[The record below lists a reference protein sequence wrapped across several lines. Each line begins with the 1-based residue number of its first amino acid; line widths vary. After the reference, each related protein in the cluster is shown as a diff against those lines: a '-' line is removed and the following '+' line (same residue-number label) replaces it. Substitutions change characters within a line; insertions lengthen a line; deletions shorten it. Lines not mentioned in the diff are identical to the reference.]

1 MNTEKSKWNAVWNA
15 DDSLW
20 VVLRDYP
27 DRMITA
33 STIMELSQKLDDFE
47 FFPVQIRYPGNT
59 ELVDSI
65 H

>member
-1 MNTEKSKWNAVWNA
+1 MNTEKLKFNAVWNA

-20 VVLRDYP
+20 VVLRD
-27 DRMITA
+27 DQEEMITA
-33 STIMELSQKLDDFE
+33 STIMGLSKKLDNFE

-59 ELVDSI
+59 ELVDGI